1 MTKLSNVHP
10 GEVLLEEFLIPL
22 GISQYKLA
30 KAIGVTQPRISAI
43 CQGKRAITADTAVR
57 LSRFFGTTVGG
68 EQATALFGSFAIGIG
83 GYAAV
88 VFQVLLIAGVT
99 AFTSRQTVNRTLETI
114 D

>member
-1 MTKLSNVHP
+1 MSRRAKGRNRFSVAT
-10 GEVLLEEFLIPL
+10 LL
-22 GISQYKLA
+22 A
-30 KAIGVTQPRISAI
+30 
-43 CQGKRAITADTAVR
+43 TAV
-57 LSRFFGTTVGG
+57 LA
-68 EQATALFGSFAIGIG
+68 ATALFGSFAIGIG